1 MIGTRLLVLH
11 LASPLAFAAQDGLDP
26 SATAG
31 APRGAPDGA
40 PAAGSDRL
48 FAYPDE
54 SFPSGRLDHADRGKG
69 NPPIAL
75 FSALAAENGD
85 RGQKSIDIPAGDYF
99 FCQWTAEHYPDALDG
114 LEAFAEAVE
123 AEIKNRSVSTKGPW
137 MLRVLAEDGGARF
150 QGLKAISA

>member
-1 MIGTRLLVLH
+1 MTGTRLLILH

-26 SATAG
+26 SAAG
-31 APRGAPDGA
+31 TSPDDA
-40 PAAGSDRL
+40 PATGSDRL

-54 SFPSGRLDHADRGKG
+54 SFPRMRVDSAGQGKG
-69 NPPIAL
+69 NPPVVL
-75 FSALAAENGD
+75 FSASAAKGGD
-85 RGQKSIDIPAGDYF
+85 RSQETIDIPTGDYF

-123 AEIKNRSVSTKGPW
+123 AEIENRSVSTKGPW